1 MASLPRTTF
10 AAGSSIV
17 ASEMNTN
24 FNNVENLIND
34 VLDGTQSHSNFTS
47 SGTASLAVV
56 TTTGLATFG
65 GAAIFNS
72 TVTAGTFTGALTGNV
87 TGDVTGALTGN
98 ATSATNATNIFLE
111 DESTDP
117 SCYVVFAEHNTS
129 NRPPKTNTSLKFN
142 SATGALTATSF
153 VGALTGNA
161 ATATEAATVAIASSA
176 NATSQVALINSTS
189 SPQAIKYDG
198 SLDWDGTSNVLKI
211 SGNTVWH
218 AGNDGSGSGL
228 NADVLDGIGSG
239 QFLRS
244 DTDDTFTGTR
254 LDLPLGG
261 TSAGNV
267 PLTFGDA
274 DSGIYSSGG
283 GTLAITL
290 QGGTTAFTFTTG
302 AFRPIG
308 TDADLGVNI
317 INETWNNVYYEGTLT
332 DVSDERLKTHE
343 EASLGL
349 SFLNRLSPYSGH
361 YIKNPD
367 ILFEFMNAQDVRAG
381 LVAEGRDPVRSAMWT
396 EFDDE
401 NSTQAIGIDA
411 FIPVLVKAVQ
421 ELTVRLEAL
430 ETV

>member
-1 MASLPRTTF
+1 MAYPTDADTDSEIGGGSIP
-10 AAGSSIV
+10 AAADATNSPSHSSIHRLLGDAVQAIETKLGIGAGPPGAGKVLLGDASGSSWS
-17 ASEMNTN
+17 ATPSG
-24 FNNVENLIND
+24 L
-34 VLDGTQSHSNFTS
+34 TS
-47 SGTASLAVV
+47 
-56 TTTGLATFG
+56 
-65 GAAIFNS
+65 
-72 TVTAGTFTGALTGNV
+72 VTATTFTGALVGNAS
-87 TGDVTGALTGN
+87 TASSAAALTAAVDIGGVSFDGSGSINLPGVNTAGTQDTSGN
-98 ATSATNATNIFLE
+98 AT
-111 DESTDP
+111 
-117 SCYVVFAEHNTS
+117 
-129 NRPPKTNTSLKFN
+129 
-142 SATGALTATSF
+142 TAT
-153 VGALTGNA
+153 
-161 ATATEAATVAIASSA
+161 TATEATTVAVDSSSDS
-176 NATSQVALINSTS
+176 TSQVALINGTG

-198 SLDWDGTSNVLKI
+198 ALDWDGTSNVLKI

-228 NADVLDGIGSG
+228 DADTLDGIGSG

-244 DTDDTFTGTR
+244 DTNDTFTGSR
-254 LDLPLGG
+254 LDLPLGA
-261 TSAGNV
+261 TSSGNV
-267 PLTFGDA
+267 PLTFGDM

-283 GTLAITL
+283 GTLGITL
-290 QGGTTAFTFTTG
+290 QGGTTVFDFTTG
-302 AFRPIG
+302 AFRPVG

-367 ILFEFMNAQDVRAG
+367 IQFEFMNAQDVRAG

-396 EFDDE
+396 EFEDE

-421 ELTVRLEAL
+421 ELTARLEAL
-430 ETV
+430 EAV

>member
-1 MASLPRTTF
+1 MTTPVVPNTLVNGNNADADEVQGNFDYVTDWLTAEAVTINGGNFAILPT
-10 AAGSSIV
+10 SSV
-17 ASEMNTN
+17 TPS
-24 FNNVENLIND
+24 V
-34 VLDGTQSHSNFTS
+34 GTQ
-47 SGTASLAVV
+47 L
-56 TTTGLATFG
+56 TTKTYVDQANT
-65 GAAIFNS
+65 
-72 TVTAGTFTGALTGNV
+72 
-87 TGDVTGALTGN
+87 TGN
-98 ATSATNATNIFLE
+98 AA
-111 DESTDP
+111 
-117 SCYVVFAEHNTS
+117 
-129 NRPPKTNTSLKFN
+129 
-142 SATGALTATSF
+142 TATLATTATTAVTATTATTAVTTS
-153 VGALTGNA
+153 GNA

-176 NATSQVALINSTS
+176 NATSQVALLDSTS

-198 SLDWDGTSNVLKI
+198 ALDWDGTANVLKI

-228 NADVLDGIGSG
+228 NADLLDGISSAS
-239 QFLRS
+239 FLRA
-244 DTDDTFTGTR
+244 DTNDTFTGTR
-254 LDLPLGG
+254 LDLPQGG

-267 PLTFGDA
+267 PLTFGDS

-290 QGGTTAFTFTTG
+290 QGGDTEFTFNTG
-302 AFRPIG
+302 SFRPIG
-308 TDADLGVNI
+308 IDADLGANV

-343 EASLGL
+343 EESLGL

-367 ILFEFMNAQDVRAG
+367 IQFEFMNAQDVRAG

-421 ELTVRLEAL
+421 ELTARLEAL
-430 ETV
+430 EAV

>member
-1 MASLPRTTF
+1 MTTPVVPNTLVNGNNADADEVQGNFDYVTDWLTAEAVTINGGNFAILPT
-10 AAGSSIV
+10 SSV
-17 ASEMNTN
+17 TPS
-24 FNNVENLIND
+24 V
-34 VLDGTQSHSNFTS
+34 GTQ
-47 SGTASLAVV
+47 L
-56 TTTGLATFG
+56 TTKTYVDQANT
-65 GAAIFNS
+65 
-72 TVTAGTFTGALTGNV
+72 
-87 TGDVTGALTGN
+87 TGN
-98 ATSATNATNIFLE
+98 AA
-111 DESTDP
+111 
-117 SCYVVFAEHNTS
+117 
-129 NRPPKTNTSLKFN
+129 
-142 SATGALTATSF
+142 TATEAVTTS
-153 VGALTGNA
+153 GNA

-176 NATSQVALINSTS
+176 DATSQVALIDGTV

-198 SLDWDGTSNVLKI
+198 ALDWDGTANVLKI

-218 AGNDGSGSGL
+218 AGNDGAGSGL
-228 NADVLDGIGSG
+228 DADVLDGISSG

-244 DTDDTFTGTR
+244 DTNDTFTGTR

-261 TSAGNV
+261 TSSGNV

-290 QGGTTAFTFTTG
+290 QGGTTAFSFTTG
-302 AFRPIG
+302 SFRPVGI
-308 TDADLGVNI
+308 DADLGVNV

-343 EASLGL
+343 EESLGL

-367 ILFEFMNAQDVRAG
+367 IQFEFMNAQDVRAG

-421 ELTVRLEAL
+421 ELTARLEAL
-430 ETV
+430 EAV